1 MSEIGLTNIK
11 MSTDGVIWQP
21 VGEVKDIKLETDGI
35 DYQWNN
41 IDITKPIQ
49 INGTIRAKKKGT
61 ILEKCLYYQKSKK
74 KRIRKKWS
82 LEKIL
87 IGKW

>member
-11 MSTDGVIWQP
+11 MSTDGVKWQP
-21 VGEVKDIKLETDGI
+21 VGEVKDIKFETDRI

-41 IDITKPIQ
+41 VDITKPIQ

-61 ILEKCLYYQKSKK
+61 ILEKSLYYQKSKK
-74 KRIRKKWS
+74 RRIRKKWS
-82 LEKIL
+82 IEKIL
-87 IGKW
+87 IGK

>member
-41 IDITKPIQ
+41 KSQ
-49 INGTIRAKKKGT
+49 EKRNNIRKEFILSKKQKEKNKKKMEFRKNT
-61 ILEKCLYYQKSKK
+61 NREVIKSEY
-74 KRIRKKWS
+74 I
-82 LEKIL
+82 
-87 IGKW
+87 